1 MADICSLRHDI
12 TAETLWEELKDCFR
26 SLLLK
31 AIAVRD
37 DDDVWENALI
47 TGLLTCEEPEKLKR
61 EVEREFSDLVELGVT
76 KLDDLII
83 LYDVLSS
90 EEFPN
95 VIHKLQGG
103 DITISNQRIKLRE
116 PTGKVEVSPYT
127 YFTYRDLH
135 EFPRVGV
142 IIGSRTAPDNLK
154 KLRSIEE
161 ELKSF
166 GYYDIEELGFQWLKV
181 TGLRGLS
188 IEASIAIPIYLSNTG
203 LEFNKA
209 EGTIRFR
216 AKVHKA
222 LLPKLRL
229 LIALREKHASR
240 LFTPVETVRKDFNE
254 LIIRECI
261 GDFAIVEFDY
271 KFKKLRR
278 EDHIRYR
285 IFGRL
290 GILEEKDIPLEK
302 LLPKV
307 PTLQKLF
314 TEFLELDKLME
325 ILEEKKIGGHI
336 RRPDLAFQRAVAWLF
351 TLLGYKVIELEGT
364 DFKEFVD
371 LDGSRREVDMI
382 LYDDESNR
390 IYIVD
395 CTIRAPEP
403 RKVDDIANARESL
416 LRKGMDV
423 EPLIVVGEPALE
435 TKKNVRRVKVL
446 DLEDLKKMISY
457 LEQGDVNSARELL
470 NSKMM

>member
-1 MADICSLRHDI
+1 VAGVYSLRHDI
-12 TAETLWEELKDCFR
+12 TVETLWEELKDCFR

-37 DDDVWENALI
+37 EDDIWKNVLI
-47 TGLLTCEEPEKLKR
+47 TGLLTCEEPERLKR
-61 EVEREFSDLVELGVT
+61 EVEEEFSDLVELGVT
-76 KLDDLII
+76 ELDDLII

-95 VIHKLQGG
+95 VIHELQGG
-103 DITISNQRIKLRE
+103 NITISNQYIKLRD
-116 PTGKVEVSPYT
+116 PNGKVEVSPYT
-127 YFTYRDLH
+127 YFIYRDLH

-142 IIGSRTAPDNLK
+142 IIGSRTAPSDLKNLK
-154 KLRSIEE
+154 RVEE
-161 ELKSF
+161 ELKSL

-181 TGLRGLS
+181 TNLRGLS
-188 IEASIAIPIYLSNTG
+188 LEATIAIPIYLSNTV

-240 LFTPVETVRKDFNE
+240 LFTPVEMARRDFNE
-254 LIIRECI
+254 LITRECTR
-261 GDFAIVEFDY
+261 DFVIVEFDY

-278 EDHIRYR
+278 DDHICYR

-290 GILEEKDIPLEK
+290 GILEEQDIPLER
-302 LLPKV
+302 LLPEV
-307 PTLQKLF
+307 PILQRLF
-314 TEFLELDKLME
+314 TEFLELDELME

-336 RRPDLAFQRAVAWLF
+336 RRPELAFQRAVAWLF

-382 LYDDESNR
+382 LYDDENNR

-403 RKVDDIANARESL
+403 KKVDDIANAKESL

-423 EPLIVVGEPALE
+423 EPLIVVGESALE

-457 LEQGDVNSARELL
+457 LKQGDVNSARELL
-470 NSKMM
+470 NSEIM